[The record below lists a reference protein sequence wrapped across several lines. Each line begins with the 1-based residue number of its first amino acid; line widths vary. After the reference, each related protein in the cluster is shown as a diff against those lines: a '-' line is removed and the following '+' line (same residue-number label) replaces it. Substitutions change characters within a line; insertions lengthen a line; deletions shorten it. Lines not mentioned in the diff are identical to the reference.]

1 MSFFG
6 RPFRKRQ
13 AEGQAAFG
21 LRFAAVLYRKRTGGK
36 GTKPFASL
44 ARVLLIFD
52 IRFQNGGNARKIIQ
66 KFKEKPVSLY
76 SAIKFL
82 YLLP

>member
-1 MSFFG
+1 MPFFG

-44 ARVLLIFD
+44 ARFYSFSTLD
-52 IRFQNGGNARKIIQ
+52 
-66 KFKEKPVSLY
+66 FKTGVMPGK
-76 SAIKFL
+76 
-82 YLLP
+82 